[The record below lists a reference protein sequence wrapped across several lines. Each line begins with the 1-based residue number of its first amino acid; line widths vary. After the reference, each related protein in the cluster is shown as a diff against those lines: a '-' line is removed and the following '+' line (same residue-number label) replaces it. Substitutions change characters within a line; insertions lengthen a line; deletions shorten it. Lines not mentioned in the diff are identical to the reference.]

1 MSSWNFWLIT
11 LLCFSLGLIVIIFL
25 HLSSQLEKEWRDG
38 RTGSR
43 DNDRDNHRDNHRDNQ
58 PDRPLLRDPDL
69 R

>member
-1 MSSWNFWLIT
+1 MSSWNSWLII

-25 HLSSQLEKEWRDG
+25 HLNSQLEREWNDG

-43 DNDRDNHRDNHRDNQ
+43 DSHRDNQ
-58 PDRPLLRDPDL
+58 PDRPALHDPDL

>member
-1 MSSWNFWLIT
+1 MSSWNSWLII

-43 DNDRDNHRDNHRDNQ
+43 DNHRDNHRDNQ
-58 PDRPLLRDPDL
+58 PDRPPLRDPDL